1 MIAWRLRHAACVVV
15 RRCDDPCALLRPDL
29 RRPDHAAPFDR
40 FVGDAAGEVL
50 RRTADRQR
58 ALLPSCSFISAHC
71 RILLASP
78 LSFAITA
85 AVFVDRILKGRKPAV
100 LPFEQPTTFE
110 MVINMK
116 AAKALGLTIPHA
128 VLVRADRVIE

>member
-1 MIAWRLRHAACVVV
+1 M
-15 RRCDDPCALLRPDL
+15 
-29 RRPDHAAPFDR
+29 
-40 FVGDAAGEVL
+40 
-50 RRTADRQR
+50 
-58 ALLPSCSFISAHC
+58 
-71 RILLASP
+71 ASP